1 MLDKEKKEK
10 DQEKHDSDDDESNEE
25 EIPENNRFKNVPG
38 FGTAQKRKKN
48 KISHAKAS
56 RLSSRK
62 DHANYL
68 KEKVDMAK
76 DIYNLLATLCK
87 NNETNE
93 EYTFKLI
100 PFFQIHC
107 KYIPEAIDCLIS
119 LVSNN
124 EKILYALSDTLKID
138 FDYEKKEEDD
148 VFQKK
153 AVQIIINLYEN
164 DNENQGLSGGNN

>member
-1 MLDKEKKEK
+1 
-10 DQEKHDSDDDESNEE
+10 
-25 EIPENNRFKNVPG
+25 
-38 FGTAQKRKKN
+38 
-48 KISHAKAS
+48 
-56 RLSSRK
+56 
-62 DHANYL
+62 
-68 KEKVDMAK
+68 MAK
-76 DIYNLLATLCK
+76 DIYNLLVTLCK
-87 NNETNE
+87 NNQTNE

-124 EKILYALSDTLKID
+124 EKILYALSDTLKVD

-148 VFQKK
+148 EFQKK

-164 DNENQGLSGGNN
+164 DNDKQGNNNNDEEKMPFRQHEKITTKPINLIMFFMNLIWDKTSKF